1 MSKVIVIVGDTHGE
15 IFKINDCV
23 RHARK
28 NGYDV
33 ISAIQ
38 VGDFGLYDFPTWNKY
53 KQNKSTFDVKTLTT
67 FGNHESP
74 LEVRKLMGD
83 ENAVKNFYLFKQI
96 EIKEIDGLRIM
107 SVGGAMSV
115 DKMGDTT
122 HVPHW
127 NGIFHEAI
135 TEWFKMGKPHVDIIV
150 THEAPNKS
158 GLHSNPVI
166 AEKYGVTSEL
176 GSQELRDL
184 ITEVGPKI
192 QVNGHHHTW
201 NNCQIG
207 KTDCWTLPIPFCS
220 SAFWNSFSLSGYGL
234 IDVETLRFTPIHMID
249 GVDY

>member
-1 MSKVIVIVGDTHGE
+1 MSNVIVVVGDTHGN
-15 IFKINDCV
+15 IQNVNDCV
-23 RHARK
+23 RHAK
-28 NGYDV
+28 KGGNDV
-33 ISAIQ
+33 IGVIH
-38 VGDFGLYDFPTWNKY
+38 VGDFGLYDFPNWNKY
-53 KQNKSTFDVKTLTT
+53 KQGKSKFDVMTLVTI
-67 FGNHESP
+67 GNHEDP
-74 LEVRKLMGD
+74 FEVRKLMGD
-83 ENAVKNFYLFKQI
+83 ENVVNNFYLFRHI
-96 EIKEIDGLRIM
+96 DVKEFFGLNIM

-115 DKMGDTT
+115 DKMGERT
-122 HVPHW
+122 HVPHD
-127 NGIFHEAI
+127 NSVYHDAI

-201 NNCQIG
+201 NNCRIG

-220 SAFWNSFSLSGYGL
+220 SPFWNSFSLSGYGL
-234 IDVETLRFTPIHMID
+234 IDAEALRFIPIHMID